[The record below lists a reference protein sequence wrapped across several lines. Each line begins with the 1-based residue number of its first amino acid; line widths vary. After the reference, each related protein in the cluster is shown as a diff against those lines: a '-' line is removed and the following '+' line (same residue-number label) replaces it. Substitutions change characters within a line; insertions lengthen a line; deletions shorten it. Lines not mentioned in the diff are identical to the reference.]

1 VVDAEKA
8 KAPKRFGG
16 PWRLH
21 HSENELGGTV
31 KSTKLSSPQA
41 TGFKLSRCL
50 PLPARAEQTQ
60 HAKPSGEK
68 RESGWKRYS
77 RRYCSGNQHLSRVR
91 VSSQF
96 LHQLLSW
103 CDKGLA
109 KIPAN
114 VCIQCD
120 QTIPQK

>member
-1 VVDAEKA
+1 ML
-8 KAPKRFGG
+8 KRQR
-16 PWRLH
+16 PPNVL
-21 HSENELGGTV
+21 EALGGYIALKMSLV
-31 KSTKLSSPQA
+31 EL
-41 TGFKLSRCL
+41 LSRPSYRHLKQQVSSRRGSL
-50 PLPARAEQTQ
+50 PLPAPAEQTQ